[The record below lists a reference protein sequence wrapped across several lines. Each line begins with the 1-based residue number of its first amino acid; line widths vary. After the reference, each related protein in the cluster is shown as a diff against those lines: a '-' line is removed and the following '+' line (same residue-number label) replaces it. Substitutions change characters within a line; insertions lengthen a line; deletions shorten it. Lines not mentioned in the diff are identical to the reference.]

1 MNKIIISIDET
12 NDNAYDILKNNG
24 VFYVNKYI
32 KNEEFLDSLKSH
44 VLKIIK
50 SIDPNITK
58 EFDNY
63 YVESKNSYKNGSN
76 ALAKRNKTTFNFR
89 GIVKNKINNK
99 TYNYDNG
106 FCDIC
111 KAELLFPEIKK
122 LNLSYIFEICKKI
135 KKNFNSENDIMYNIY
150 YNNSVTDTRTWH
162 RDGNIIKF
170 FIYLEDVS
178 LEKGPYSYIIN
189 SNDMK
194 IELDKNNDISNE
206 KINKILEKK
215 SLYKK
220 ILFIGKKGDLI
231 CSNQNGIHR
240 GQPQLKGENRL
251 LLVIRLHN
259 I

>member
-1 MNKIIISIDET
+1 MISENIDIT
-12 NDNAYDILKNNG
+12 NRKKLASSILKKHG
-24 VFYVNKYI
+24 AFYMNKYI
-32 KNEEFLDSLKSH
+32 KNEEILDSLKNN

-76 ALAKRNKTTFNFR
+76 SLTKRNKTTFNFR
-89 GIVKNKINNK
+89 GIAKNRINNK

-111 KAELLFPEIKK
+111 KAEILFSQIKK
-122 LNLSYIFEICKKI
+122 LDLSYIFEVCKEI
-135 KKNFNSENDIMYNIY
+135 KKDFNPENDIMYNIY

-194 IELDKNNDISNE
+194 IELDKNKDISNK
-206 KINKILEKK
+206 KINKILKNN

-220 ILFIGKKGDLI
+220 NLFIGEKGDLI

-240 GQPQLKGENRL
+240 GQPQLNGEDRL
-251 LLVIRLHN
+251 LLVIRLYN